1 MLSHYSF
8 SISKGLIY
16 VRVTR
21 ALSGTRFN
29 SRSPHCVSGIPNAS
43 HFDRASN
50 GARNVNDR
58 AIIAI
63 EQSN

>member
-1 MLSHYSF
+1 MYAL
-8 SISKGLIY
+8 LA
-16 VRVTR
+16 RCQAR
-21 ALSGTRFN
+21 ALIH
-29 SRSPHCVSGIPNAS
+29 SPHCVSGIPNAS
-43 HFDRASN
+43 RFDRASN